1 MKVITNN
8 KCDNIIKKDYKPL
21 KVNCKIYEREGLFM
35 KETKDVILDE
45 VINEEIYQQFKKEIC
60 KKDDYFSEKELYII
74 YEKII
79 TE

>member
-1 MKVITNN
+1 M
-8 KCDNIIKKDYKPL
+8 
-21 KVNCKIYEREGLFM
+21 
-35 KETKDVILDE
+35 KDVILDE